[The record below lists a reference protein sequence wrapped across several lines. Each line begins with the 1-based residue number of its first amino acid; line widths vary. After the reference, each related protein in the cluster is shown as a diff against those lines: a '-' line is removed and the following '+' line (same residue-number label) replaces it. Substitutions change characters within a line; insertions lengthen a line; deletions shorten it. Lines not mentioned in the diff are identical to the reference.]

1 MDLKAVIR
9 EIQDFPKAGISFK
22 DITTL
27 LNHPGAFR
35 EAHEALWD
43 AFSGTSVDVIAGIE
57 ARGFIIAGALALE
70 HNLGMIPIRKAGKL
84 PAKTLQ
90 AEYAL
95 EYGTDK
101 VEMHTD
107 AILPGQQVLLVD
119 DLLATGGTMEA
130 SCRLVEEAGGTIVG
144 IGFFIELDFLNGR
157 KKLESY
163 NVQSLVHY
171 DS

>member
-1 MDLKAVIR
+1 MDLKAAIR
-9 EIQDFPKAGISFK
+9 EVQDFPKAGISFK

-27 LNHPGAFR
+27 LHHPGAFR

-43 AFSGTSVDVIAGIE
+43 AFSGISVDVIAGIE

-84 PAKTLQ
+84 PAETLQ

-130 SCRLVEEAGGTIVG
+130 SCQLVEEAGGNIVG